1 MTMTKALMYEVQY
14 KDYSPDFVFYENS
27 LDKEIPVVEFGSGT
41 GRITSQLLKSGFT
54 VFGIEKEISYKKY
67 FIETI
72 KDKPYSEKFNYLND
86 VSEIDFHSNII
97 FPFNVLFYL
106 TENEIVN
113 VLNKIKQTTFNKI
126 IFETDNIQTVKE
138 ENFLTKEHW
147 QDQLLF
153 IEETIR
159 DNSRIIIKN
168 EVFQDNE
175 SILKFQYPLYI
186 HKSDF
191 LLNSYRSIFTDIK
204 LFGDFD
210 FSSYNLTSK
219 KLIAVIDK

>member
-1 MTMTKALMYEVQY
+1 MYEVQY
-14 KDYSPDFVFYENS
+14 KDYSPDFVFYKNA

-67 FIETI
+67 FIENI
-72 KDKPYSEKFNYLND
+72 KDKAYSEKFNYLND
-86 VSEIDFHSNII
+86 VNEIDFNCNII

-106 TENEIVN
+106 TENEVAN
-113 VLNKIKQTTFNKI
+113 VLNKTKQTTFNKI

-153 IEETIR
+153 KEETIP
-159 DNSRIIIKN
+159 DNSRIIVKN
-168 EVFQDNE
+168 EVLQDNE

-186 HKSDF
+186 HKADI
-191 LLNSYRSIFTDIK
+191 LLNLYRSIFKDLK
-204 LFGDFD
+204 LYGDFD
-210 FSSYNLTSK
+210 FCSYDLNSK
-219 KLIAVIDK
+219 KLIAIIDK